1 MNFDLMLKLENNVDK
16 AVSENYDE
24 LNQKLRRLDMKPN
37 SQQTQDD
44 EET

>member
-1 MNFDLMLKLENNVDK
+1 MNFDLMLNLENHVDK
-16 AVSENYDE
+16 AVSEQYNQ
-24 LNQKLRRLDMKPN
+24 LNQKIRCLDVKSN

>member
-1 MNFDLMLKLENNVDK
+1 MNFDLMLNLENNVDK
-16 AVSENYDE
+16 AVSEQYNQ
-24 LNQKLRRLDMKPN
+24 LNQKIRCLDVKSN